1 MTDRMRQALHRLRG
15 SRIEGRLG
23 GRGMEISEIVE
34 AVAGTDV
41 DDELEEMVS
50 LAMESAESGMEL
62 EEMAKG
68 VVKLLDWRNRN
79 T

>member
-1 MTDRMRQALHRLRG
+1 MTDRVEQALHRLREVA
-15 SRIEGRLG
+15 SKADSE

-50 LAMESAESGMEL
+50 LAMESAESGMDL

>member
-1 MTDRMRQALHRLRG
+1 MTDRVEQALHRLGKSNR
-15 SRIEGRLG
+15 RLTG

-50 LAMESAESGMEL
+50 LAMESAESGMDL

>member
-1 MTDRMRQALHRLRG
+1 
-15 SRIEGRLG
+15 
-23 GRGMEISEIVE
+23 MEISEIVE

>member
-1 MTDRMRQALHRLRG
+1 MTDRMRQALHRLREVA
-15 SRIEGRLG
+15 SKADSE

-50 LAMESAESGMEL
+50 LAMESAESGMDL